1 MRCPPKRVF
10 TAYPSDQFADLAGNG
25 GPTRLTMPD
34 LPGPEKAKS
43 LAVPGNHRLGL
54 DHVQR
59 RAPVALNLRDEDPKQ
74 AVGGSQ
80 LRPFSG
86 RPLKDAD
93 LVTESEVLQLQ
104 RSA

>member
-1 MRCPPKRVF
+1 
-10 TAYPSDQFADLAGNG
+10 
-25 GPTRLTMPD
+25 MPD

-59 RAPVALNLRDEDPKQ
+59 RAPVAPNPGDKNPKQ

-86 RPLKDAD
+86 RPALSTWAQEGRF
-93 LVTESEVLQLQ
+93 VS
-104 RSA
+104 